1 MISVIIPTLNE
12 VGIIQE
18 TIVNLLEQ
26 PDDFEV
32 IIADGGS
39 LDGTMELLDN
49 FPSIKKVTSPPGR
62 GNQMNAG
69 ARAAQGDV
77 LFFLHADSLPPPEAF
92 QSIGQAL
99 RDPGVIGGSFYLEF
113 DDSRIFFKILSRFSR
128 INHLLCTYGDQ
139 GLFLRAETFKA
150 MGGFRNLP
158 VMEDAE
164 MQRRLRAAGRFVKI
178 PRAIITSARRYRKK
192 GPWRQHLQTSLIVMG
207 YHLGVDPRF
216 LARFYYGG
224 RRRE

>member
-18 TIVNLLEQ
+18 TIGNLLEQ

-39 LDGTMELLDN
+39 LDGTMELLDT

-69 ARAAQGDV
+69 ARAAAGDI
-77 LFFLHADSLPPPEAF
+77 LFFIHADSLLPPGAF
-92 QSIGQAL
+92 RSIDQAL
-99 RDPGVIGGSFYLEF
+99 RAPGVAGGSFYLEF
-113 DDSRIFFKILSRFSR
+113 DDPRLFFKILGRFSR

-139 GLFLRAETFKA
+139 GLFLRSETFRA
-150 MGGFRNLP
+150 LGGFRDLP

-164 MQRRLRAAGRFVKI
+164 IQKRLRAAGRFVKI
-178 PRAIITSARRYRKK
+178 PRPIITSARRYRKK
-192 GPWRQHLQTSLIVMG
+192 GPWRQHLQTSMIVTG
-207 YHLGVDPRF
+207 YHLGVPPGF

-224 RRRE
+224 RHGG